1 MKMKLIT
8 AALALSAAASA
19 QNSVDFELGNGLAFD
34 YSNGAYEMSIGGM
47 FQPYFSL
54 SQVSSETNELF
65 LNTRY
70 SYFNLKG
77 KAVEEGL
84 SFFIQGDFSRP
95 DLLLDGYFS
104 YAPVE
109 ALTFH
114 FGQKQTPA
122 NNREML
128 AMESHIQLTERS
140 LVSTELSRTGREFG
154 MFLDGR
160 LELGKMLFAPQ
171 LALTS
176 GDGINSFGL
185 DSRDPDLGGVKVA
198 GRLDWYPLGEFSAG
212 NGAGAADLVG
222 ESRMLMV
229 LGVAGSINHGASQS
243 VGEGHGNFELFN
255 SQGDLLLP
263 DYRQLYADLLLKYRG
278 WSLLAETGI
287 GTAANL
293 DEIFVNP
300 VNNTL
305 LAPGQISSYLMLGQA
320 YNVHL
325 GKVWSSGWGVDVRV
339 SGLTPEF
346 GDYSQ
351 SIAEDMRAITLGGSR
366 YILGDAAKIQ
376 LSATQLTVGNGDPL
390 WSGVLVMQII
400 L

>member
-1 MKMKLIT
+1 
-8 AALALSAAASA
+8 
-19 QNSVDFELGNGLAFD
+19 
-34 YSNGAYEMSIGGM
+34 
-47 FQPYFSL
+47 
-54 SQVSSETNELF
+54 
-65 LNTRY
+65 
-70 SYFNLKG
+70 
-77 KAVEEGL
+77 
-84 SFFIQGDFSRP
+84 
-95 DLLLDGYFS
+95 
-104 YAPVE
+104 
-109 ALTFH
+109 
-114 FGQKQTPA
+114 
-122 NNREML
+122 
-128 AMESHIQLTERS
+128 
-140 LVSTELSRTGREFG
+140 
-154 MFLDGR
+154 
-160 LELGKMLFAPQ
+160 
-171 LALTS
+171 
-176 GDGINSFGL
+176 
-185 DSRDPDLGGVKVA
+185 
-198 GRLDWYPLGEFSAG
+198 
-212 NGAGAADLVG
+212 
-222 ESRMLMV
+222 MLMV
-229 LGVAGSINHGASQS
+229 LGVAGSINHGASQG

-305 LAPGQISSYLMLGQA
+305 LAPGQISSYLVLGQA